1 MADDVEGAAEKK
13 PFFVEITGENV
24 EDHGPTEV
32 ESLCMECER
41 NVREFL
47 STRTYIHS

>member
-1 MADDVEGAAEKK
+1 MEDKSVETREK
-13 PFFVEITGENV
+13 PFFAEIDAENV

-41 NVREFL
+41 NVSFIF
-47 STRTYIHS
+47 Y